1 MLGSPVR
8 ERRTEQARG
17 DRREDRLRQKQQPVM
32 LYGCHP
38 CVDFLAARLAGQQSD
53 QASGAL
59 APQLGNKR
67 LGGSVGQDPIDHA
80 SVEAVELQGCFEL
93 ALGASPTASTG

>member
-32 LYGCHP
+32 LYGRHP
-38 CVDFLAARLAGQQSD
+38 CLDFLAAHLAGQQSD
-53 QASGAL
+53 RASGAL

-67 LGGSVGQDPIDHA
+67 VRGSVGQDPIDHA
-80 SVEAVELQGCFEL
+80 SVKAVELQGCFEL